1 MKIIAL
7 KLLETL
13 PENIIDINRFKNI
26 VKGLKADE
34 PYYLYKNYELTA
46 DNQLI
51 RLKGNNLPFID
62 NFDNP
67 LQKGN
72 KLPINVCAIVGRN
85 GSGKSSV
92 IELIIRLINNLASS
106 IIGDRPI
113 FNSAHPL
120 HFIPDIFAEIYY
132 ELNGSFY
139 KISQEGSK
147 ISMYKSG
154 QDNHI
159 YENIHDGYQ
168 WLYNRIIP
176 IFKESELNQLF
187 YSVVVNYSHYSYNLY
202 DFKPEW
208 SSTELMKFKLDL
220 PEQEVQKRKEKG
232 QPEIFDVEKC
242 WLTGIFH
249 KNDGYQTPIVLNP
262 YRYDGNIDIKKEGEL
277 ENDRLLSLILS
288 LDYNHQNILTEVIE
302 KKTVQ
307 SIDIV
312 EHQGHITVEG
322 KEYKTEKL
330 ESFHQQIID
339 AGADFAEVYDEIIRQ
354 WSKLYAIDFSLN
366 LHKDAYGSLNE
377 LALNYLVYKTLR
389 ITWQYNNYAFFY
401 SDLINKGRALPLLIN
416 DLVKAINEDRSHITL
431 KIRQTICYLL
441 CHHLIPGN
449 EQSILSIGQRIEQ
462 ALKNELT
469 QNIPLFQQE
478 TVKKSTDTLKLNATD
493 GGGYIGFNPA
503 VIDMLPPPFF
513 KVEMNMID
521 ADTREIFTF
530 STLSSGEKQMI
541 YTIGSILY
549 HLKNVDSVRERPESD
564 DIYYEH
570 INIILEEIE
579 LYYHPEM
586 QRKLISYI
594 LNSIKKLNLSTKSI
608 QILLVTHS
616 PFVLSDIPGNN
627 VLYLDKGKPCNTH
640 NPESFGSNIFE
651 LLKDSFY
658 LENGP
663 VGAHS
668 YQIMTEMF
676 KKLNAKKMPKKDF
689 DAIKCMVPY
698 IGEPFLQAELKKLIT
713 IKEIE
718 YAANKNKKSRRI

>member
-7 KLLETL
+7 KLLQAS
-13 PENIIDINRFKNI
+13 PENIIDISRFKNI
-26 VKGLKADE
+26 VKGLKTDE
-34 PYYLYKNYELTA
+34 PYYLYKNYELSA

-51 RLKGNNLPFID
+51 KLKENNLPFID

-72 KLPINVCAIVGRN
+72 KLPINVCAIVGKN
-85 GSGKSSV
+85 GSGKSSI
-92 IELIIRLINNLASS
+92 IELIIRIINNFASS
-106 IIGDRPI
+106 IIGDLPI

-132 ELNGSFY
+132 EINGSFY
-139 KISQEGSK
+139 KISQYGNN
-147 ISMYKSG
+147 IYMYKSG
-154 QDNHI
+154 QDSYV
-159 YENIHDGYQ
+159 YENRHDGYQ
-168 WLYNRIIP
+168 WCHYKTTP
-176 IFKESELNQLF
+176 ILKESELNQLF

-202 DFKPEW
+202 DFRPEW
-208 SSTELMKFKLDL
+208 SSTELMKNKLNL
-220 PEQEVQKRKEKG
+220 PKEEVQKRKEKG
-232 QPEIFDVEKC
+232 QPEIFDIEKC

-262 YRYDGNIDIKKEGEL
+262 YRYDGNINIADEGEL
-277 ENDRLLSLILS
+277 EKDRLLSLILS
-288 LDYNHQNILTEVIE
+288 LDYNQQNILTEIIE

-312 EHQGHITVEG
+312 ENLGHITIEG
-322 KEYKTEKL
+322 EKYKTKKL
-330 ESFHQQIID
+330 EGFYQQITN
-339 AGADFAEVYDEIIRQ
+339 AGVDFTEVYNEIICQ
-354 WSKLYAIDFSLN
+354 WSKLYGIDFSLN
-366 LHKDAYGSLNE
+366 LHNDVHEDLNE

-401 SDLINKGRALPLLIN
+401 SDMIHKGRSLPSLIN

-431 KIRQTICYLL
+431 KIRQTICHLL
-441 CHHLIPGN
+441 CHHLIPGYK
-449 EQSILSIGQRIEQ
+449 QSILHIGQRIEQ
-462 ALKNELT
+462 ALKSILK
-469 QNIPLFQQE
+469 QNIPFFQQQ
-478 TVKKSTDTLKLNATD
+478 TIKKSTDTLKLNASD
-493 GGGYIGFNPA
+493 RGGCVNFNPT

-513 KVEMNMID
+513 KIEMNLID
-521 ADTREIFTF
+521 TKTKEIFTF
-530 STLSSGEKQMI
+530 NTLSSGEKQMI
-541 YTIGSILY
+541 YTIGTILY
-549 HLKNVDSVRERPESD
+549 HLKNVDSVRERHESD
-564 DIYYEH
+564 DVYYEH

-594 LNSIKKLNLSTKSI
+594 LNSIKKLNLNTKSI
-608 QILLVTHS
+608 QIILVTHS

-640 NPESFGSNIFE
+640 NRESFGANIFE
-651 LLKDSFY
+651 LLKDCFY

-676 KKLNAKKMPKKDF
+676 RKINTKRLSKKDF
-689 DAIKCMVPY
+689 EAIKQMVPH
-698 IGEPFLQAELKKLIT
+698 IGEPFLQNELIKLIKT
-713 IKEIE
+713 KEIE
-718 YAANKNKKSRRI
+718 YATNKNKRPERI